1 MYAVICSD
9 HTGAEHVIEDAE
21 TGVAVWETAEGALA
35 SGPMLVALG
44 EVAKYRAEEL
54 ELIPETDSVR
64 HPLTG
69 RPAPWFRMREPEGAR
84 GW

>member
-9 HTGAEHVIEDAE
+9 RTSAERVVEDAE
-21 TGVAVWETAEGALA
+21 TGVAAWEVSAGALA
-35 SGPMLVALG
+35 FGRMLIMLG
-44 EVAKYRAEEL
+44 EAVECRVEEL
-54 ELIPETDSVR
+54 ELIPETESVR